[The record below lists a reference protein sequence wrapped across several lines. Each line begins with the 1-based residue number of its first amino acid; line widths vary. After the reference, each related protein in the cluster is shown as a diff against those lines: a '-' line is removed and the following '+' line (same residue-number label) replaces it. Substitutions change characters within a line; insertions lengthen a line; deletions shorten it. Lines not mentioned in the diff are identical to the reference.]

1 MHKPLAAANSI
12 TLSPLAAEVERRR
25 TFAIISHPDAG
36 KTTLTEKL
44 LLFGGAINLAGQ
56 VKAKRDRR
64 STRSDWMAIERER
77 GISVVTSVMTFDY
90 DGRVFNLLDTPGHED
105 FSEDTYRTLTAVDS
119 AVMVIDAAKGIEAR
133 TRKLFEVCRLRD
145 IPIITFINK
154 MDRESRDPFELIDE
168 IEKTLALDTAPMT
181 WPIGRGRDFA
191 GTYDLA
197 TGEMRPLSDDGKT
210 VAPQPLDLAALAAK
224 NSMLDAKAIAEELA
238 LVKDACRHFDFVS
251 FREGHLTPVFFGSAL
266 KNFGVKDLLDALAA
280 FASPPRAQM
289 SNTRTVDAH
298 ENAMTAFVFKI
309 QANMDPNHR
318 DRIAF
323 ARLCSGKLRRGMK
336 AKLART
342 GKSITLAT
350 PQFFFAQ
357 DRALADEAYAGDV
370 VGIPN
375 HGTLRIGDT
384 LTEGEEFSF
393 LGVPNFAPEILRRVK
408 LGDPMKA
415 KKLKEALQQMAEEG
429 VVQVFRPL
437 DGAPALIG
445 VVGPLQ
451 LDVLKV
457 RLKEEY
463 GLEIDFETPEFQLA
477 RWIAGADTK
486 KLDDFVQANYSSAA
500 EDLDGDPV
508 FMARNQFILDYTS
521 ERAPGIV
528 FTDIKD
534 VKGRAADAA

>member
-1 MHKPLAAANSI
+1 MQGMDVALHTDDSLKA
-12 TLSPLAAEVERRR
+12 SPLTAEVERRR

-90 DGRVFNLLDTPGHED
+90 DSRVFNLLDTPGHED

-119 AVMVIDAAKGIEAR
+119 AVMVIDGAKGIEAR
-133 TRKLFEVCRLRD
+133 TLKLFEVCRLRD

-154 MDRESRDPFELIDE
+154 MDRETRDPFELLDE
-168 IEKTLALDTAPMT
+168 IEKTLALDTTPMN
-181 WPIGRGRDFA
+181 WPIGRGRDFV
-191 GTYDLA
+191 GTYELA
-197 TGEMRPLSDDGKT
+197 TGDMRLLNDDGRAA
-210 VAPQPLDLAALAAK
+210 VPQPLDLASLHAK
-224 NSMLDAKAIAEELA
+224 NTMLDEKAIAEELA
-238 LVKDACRHFDFVS
+238 LVKDASRPFDFAA
-251 FREGHLTPVFFGSAL
+251 FREGHLTPVYFGSAI
-266 KNFGVKDLLDALAA
+266 KNFGVKDLLDALAS
-280 FASPPRAQM
+280 FAPPPRPQTA
-289 SNTRTVDAH
+289 STRKVMPDEAG
-298 ENAMTAFVFKI
+298 MTAFVFKI

-336 AKLART
+336 AKLVRT
-342 GKSITLAT
+342 GKPMTLSA

-357 DRALADEAYAGDV
+357 DRSVADEAYPGDV

-375 HGTLRIGDT
+375 HGTLRMGDT
-384 LTEGEEFSF
+384 FTEGEQLEF

-437 DGAPALIG
+437 DGAPALVG

-451 LDVLKV
+451 LDVLKT
-457 RLKEEY
+457 RLDAEY
-463 GLEIDFETPEFQLA
+463 GLDIGFETPEFQLA
-477 RWIAGADTK
+477 RWIAHADSK
-486 KLDDFVQANYSSAA
+486 KFDEFVSANYSSVA
-500 EDLDGDPV
+500 EDLDGDRV
-508 FMARNQFILDYTS
+508 FMARNQFILDYTR
-521 ERAPGIV
+521 ERTPGME

-534 VKGRAADAA
+534 VKGKAA

>member
-1 MHKPLAAANSI
+1 MDVALRTDDSPK
-12 TLSPLAAEVERRR
+12 TSPLTAEVERRR

-90 DGRVFNLLDTPGHED
+90 DARVFNLLDTPGHED

-119 AVMVIDAAKGIEAR
+119 AVMVIDGAKGIEAR

-154 MDRESRDPFELIDE
+154 MDRETRDPFELLDE
-168 IEKTLALDTAPMT
+168 IEKTLALDTTPMN
-181 WPIGRGRDFA
+181 WPIGRGRDFV
-191 GTYDLA
+191 GTYELA
-197 TGEMRPLSDDGKT
+197 TGQMRLLNEDGRAA
-210 VAPQPLDLAALAAK
+210 VPQPLDLASLHAK
-224 NSMLDAKAIAEELA
+224 NPMLDDKAIGEELA
-238 LVKDACRHFDFVS
+238 LVKDACRPFDFDA
-251 FREGHLTPVFFGSAL
+251 FREGHLTPVYFGSAI
-266 KNFGVKDLLDALAA
+266 KNFGVKDLLDALAS
-280 FASPPRAQM
+280 FAPPPRPQTA
-289 SNTRTVDAH
+289 NTRRVDP
-298 ENAMTAFVFKI
+298 EEDGMTAFVFKI

-336 AKLART
+336 AKLVRT
-342 GKSITLAT
+342 GKPMTLSA

-357 DRALADEAYAGDV
+357 DRSVADEAFAGDV

-375 HGTLRIGDT
+375 HGT
-384 LTEGEEFSF
+384 
-393 LGVPNFAPEILRRVK
+393 
-408 LGDPMKA
+408 
-415 KKLKEALQQMAEEG
+415 LKEALQQMAEEG

-437 DGAPALIG
+437 DGAPALVG

-451 LDVLKV
+451 LDVLKT
-457 RLKEEY
+457 RLDAEY
-463 GLEIDFETPEFQLA
+463 GLEIGFETPEFQLA
-477 RWIAGADTK
+477 RWIAHPDAK
-486 KLDDFVQANYSSAA
+486 KLDEFVSANYSSVA
-500 EDLDGDPV
+500 EDLDGDRV
-508 FMARNQFILDYTS
+508 FMARNQFILDYTR
-521 ERAPGIV
+521 ERTPGMV

-534 VKGRAADAA
+534 VKNKNA